1 MLKSSLNESTGI
13 YQLKIDCGDL
23 YLRENVS
30 FDDDCDYCFDILK
43 LDLSESNEELE
54 TLEVHMNYTVPYKK
68 LNNYEKGDN
77 DHLFRVDILKF
88 NQTDKTFYICEN
100 FWTGYEKICK
110 KIIKNLK
117 NLEKIYFMGRHFLD
131 NDGTSLA
138 DIDDD
143 EFIRKQLNNPKWKDE
158 VMLDPAE
165 DKDDLDQLIAL
176 RKEIN
181 PKIDLEFSALS
192 DVSEKILK
200 DKAIIK

>member
-1 MLKSSLNESTGI
+1 MLKSSLNDSTEV

-43 LDLSESNEELE
+43 LDLSESNEVLE

-68 LNNYEKGDN
+68 LNDYEKGDN

-88 NQTDKTFYICEN
+88 NQTDKTLNICTD
-100 FWTGYEKICK
+100 FWAGYEKICK

-117 NLEKIYFMGRHFLD
+117 NLEKICFMGRHFLD

-143 EFIRKQLNNPKWKDE
+143 EFIRKQLNNPKWEDE
-158 VMLDPAE
+158 IFLDPDE

-192 DVSEKILK
+192 DESKKILK
-200 DKAIIK
+200 DKGIIK

>member
-1 MLKSSLNESTGI
+1 MLKSSLNDSTEV

-43 LDLSESNEELE
+43 LDLSDSNEELE

-100 FWTGYEKICK
+100 FWTGYEQICK

-117 NLEKIYFMGRHFLD
+117 NLEKIYFTGRHFLD

-143 EFIRKQLNNPKWKDE
+143 EFIRKQLNNPKWEDE

>member
-1 MLKSSLNESTGI
+1 MLKSSLNESTGV

-43 LDLSESNEELE
+43 LDLSESKELLE
-54 TLEVHMNYTVPYKK
+54 TLEVHLNYTVPYKK
-68 LNNYEKGDN
+68 LNGYENRDN

-88 NQTDKTFYICEN
+88 NQTDKTLYIYEN
-100 FWTGYEKICK
+100 FWIGYEQTFK

-117 NLEKIYFMGRHFLD
+117 NLEKICFTGRHFLD

-143 EFIRKQLNNPKWKDE
+143 EFIRKQLNNPKWEDE
-158 VMLDPAE
+158 IFLDPDE

-192 DVSEKILK
+192 DESKKILK
-200 DKAIIK
+200 DKGIIK

>member
-1 MLKSSLNESTGI
+1 MLKSSLNESTGV

-43 LDLSESNEELE
+43 LDLSESKELLE
-54 TLEVHMNYTVPYKK
+54 TLEVHLNYTVPYKK
-68 LNNYEKGDN
+68 LNGYENRDN

-88 NQTDKTFYICEN
+88 NQTDKTLYICEN
-100 FWTGYEKICK
+100 FWVGYEQTFK

-117 NLEKIYFMGRHFLD
+117 NLEKICFTGRHFLD

-143 EFIRKQLNNPKWKDE
+143 EFIRKQLNNPKWVDE

-181 PKIDLEFSALS
+181 PKIDIEFLALT
-192 DVSEKILK
+192 DDSEKILK
-200 DKAIIK
+200 DKGIIK